1 MTDGRVDV
9 ATIARLLNLTTRRVQ
24 QLATEGVIPKAERGR
39 YPLITC
45 VQGYV
50 AWLQAKASGEHGA
63 VDLTTQRSRLA
74 STMAE
79 KNELEL
85 LELRGRLVDVD
96 EVATRW
102 AQMAGAFRARI
113 LAMPPKVGPAARAA
127 LSNAQAAAIVEH
139 ECLEAL
145 EELTG
150 DGVPQSARSRRARD
164 PLAAAA
170 TAEANGVGVGR
181 RKPATEQRKQ
191 RRAGPVAHG

>member
-39 YPLITC
+39 YPLVTC

-96 EVATRW
+96 EVAKRW
-102 AQMAGAFRARI
+102 AGMASAFRSRI

-127 LSNAQAAAIVEH
+127 LNDAQAASIVEH

-145 EELTG
+145 EELAA

-164 PLAAAA
+164 TITVAAAA
-170 TAEANGVGVGR
+170 QANRKRVGG
-181 RKPATEQRKQ
+181 RKPPAEQRKQ
-191 RRAGPVAHG
+191 